1 MSQQPGQ
8 PSLWFS
14 ADPGKAWA
22 ERFFLLYTPVWILA
36 VAAVML
42 SGALKRWDDAGFMA
56 FAVAVAAPL
65 LVIPALAHRRVP
77 ALARAPW
84 TRSYW
89 LKFNLWIFIFVWI
102 GTYFLTHY
110 FFDVL
115 GMRYAF
121 PTRWTLGAA
130 LVGRSDATVP
140 LFMYPLTQAYFVS
153 YHAGMLVVL
162 RRIRRAL
169 ALDHLSPGTAR
180 WPRQLLLALA
190 TLALA
195 YGVSFAET
203 LFMASDAISDLFWY
217 ADKPRMLR
225 WGSLFYACYFLVSL
239 PLLARLDE
247 PTEPPGPVFSPGRA
261 ALEALAAGMLVFMI
275 LDALAL
281 LLGPLVV

>member
-1 MSQQPGQ
+1 MS
-8 PSLWFS
+8 WFS
-14 ADPGKAWA
+14 AKPGKAAA
-22 ERFFLLYTPVWILA
+22 ERFVLIYSPIWMALVGT
-36 VAAVML
+36 VML
-42 SGALKRWDDAGFMA
+42 GGFYRGWSDPMYMGFGLLAAL
-56 FAVAVAAPL
+56 PL
-65 LVIPALAHRRVP
+65 VVVP
-77 ALARAPW
+77 WLRPCPEERGLEPW
-84 TRSYW
+84 QTSWFRM
-89 LKFNLWIFIFVWI
+89 NLWVAILVGF
-102 GTYFLTHY
+102 GNYFGSAY

-121 PTRWTLGAA
+121 PTRWTLDAA

-169 ALDHLSPGTAR
+169 NLDRLSPGTAR

-217 ADKPRMLR
+217 ADKSRMLR

-247 PTEPPGPVFSPGRA
+247 PPGPMFSPGRA